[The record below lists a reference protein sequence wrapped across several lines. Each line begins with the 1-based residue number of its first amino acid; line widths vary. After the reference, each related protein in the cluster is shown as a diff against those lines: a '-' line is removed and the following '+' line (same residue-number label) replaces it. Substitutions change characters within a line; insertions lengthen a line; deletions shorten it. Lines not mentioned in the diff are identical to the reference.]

1 MEVGKRAWSPKEHV
15 PNRTF
20 TLGSYKTYSTFVY
33 SPWER
38 WMWHDHGYA
47 DAGNRTKPKINAWEP
62 YAAPR

>member
-38 WMWHDHGYA
+38 WM
-47 DAGNRTKPKINAWEP
+47 
-62 YAAPR
+62 